1 MDFGTH
7 NNIEVRAG
15 TSATSY
21 LTDLW
26 GPYSFDFEEQI
37 PSGDTLSAITVKA
50 YSGKV
55 KPTSDLSAA
64 TEITTEVIDPA
75 FTPIVSGSYGV
86 RVKFQYPT
94 VATYK
99 NTKAT
104 LVFFIT
110 TAALAKKSFYFHSL
124 VIK

>member
-15 TSATSY
+15 TTATSY
-21 LTDLW
+21 VTDLW
-26 GPYSFDFEEQI
+26 GPYSFDFEDQI
-37 PSGDTLSAITVKA
+37 PSGDTLSAITLKA
-50 YSGKV
+50 FAGKV

-64 TEITTEVIDPA
+64 TDITTQVIDPA
-75 FTPIVSGSYGV
+75 FTPIVNGDYGV

-94 VATYK
+94 VGTYK

-104 LVFFIT
+104 IVFFIT
-110 TAALAKKSFYFHSL
+110 TVALAKKSFYFHSL